1 MKKCKMLL
9 IILAALVL
17 AGCNGSKIVDE
28 RGETESVT
36 AAELSLIHI

>member
-28 RGETESVT
+28 MRN
-36 AAELSLIHI
+36 